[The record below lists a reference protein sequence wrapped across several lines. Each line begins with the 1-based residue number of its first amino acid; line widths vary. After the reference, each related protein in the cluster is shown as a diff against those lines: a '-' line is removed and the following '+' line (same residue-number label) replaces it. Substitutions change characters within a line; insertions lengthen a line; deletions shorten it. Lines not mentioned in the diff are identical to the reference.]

1 MQSQMV
7 SDCIRFQAFHG
18 KKPIIVF
25 GSETMNRIFEK
36 HESEMTE
43 PNVEGYENTAFGHKV
58 FVGNF
63 EYGYQI
69 MAEEDYKSA

>member
-1 MQSQMV
+1 MESQII
-7 SDCIRFQAFHG
+7 SDCIMFEAFHN

-25 GSETMNRIFEK
+25 GKETMDRIYKK
-36 HESEMTE
+36 HVSKTNY
-43 PNVEGYENTAFGHKV
+43 PNTEGYENTALGYKV

-69 MAEEDYKSA
+69 MAENDFKSA